1 MKIFR
6 AYKTELAP
14 DDMQLASLYRHAGAA
29 RFAYNWGL
37 EWKSNVHAYNLL
49 PHPKLKTPTAVDL
62 HRELIRLKKGELS
75 WLYEVSKCAP
85 QEALRD
91 LDVAFSNFF
100 GQRAGFPNFKSKRK
114 RGAGSFTLT
123 GAISVR
129 PGEVRLPRIGW
140 VRLKERGYMPSK
152 KAHVNSVTVSERAK
166 RWYVAVNV
174 AEERKEEPIPPP
186 GPVVG
191 LDRGL
196 NSLVVVSDGTV
207 LENPR
212 VLRRY
217 ERKLRHLQRNLSR
230 KRRGS
235 SNRRRA
241 REALARL
248 HMRVANT
255 RLDAIQKFTT
265 MLAKTKPVIVLED
278 LDVKNMMGNHHLARA
293 IADAAWG
300 EMLRQLRYKTR
311 WYGSALITADMW
323 YPSTKRCSRCGHV
336 KEEMP
341 LGERVF
347 RCEGCGLVSDR
358 DLNAARNLA
367 EWPGVARTLETPVEG
382 GVQSTAEP
390 LIQPPGESGTISLGR
405 GLRRWM

>member
-14 DDMQLASLYRHAGAA
+14 DDEQITALYRHAGAA

-37 EWKSNVHAYNLL
+37 EWRNNVHLFNLL
-49 PHPKLKTPTAVDL
+49 PHPKLKTPTALDL
-62 HRELIRLKKGELS
+62 HKELNKLKKGKLS
-75 WLYEVSKCAP
+75 WMYEVSKCAP

-100 GQRAGFPNFKSKRK
+100 WHKAGFPNFKSKK
-114 RGAGSFTLT
+114 RGAGSFTLY
-123 GAISVR
+123 GAIIVR
-129 PGEVRLPRIGW
+129 PGEVRLPRIGR
-140 VRLKERGYMPSK
+140 VRLKERGYIPSK
-152 KAHVNSVTVSERAK
+152 THINSINVSEHAK

-174 AEERKEEPIPPP
+174 VEERKEPITPP

-191 LDRGL
+191 VDRGL
-196 NSLVVVSDGTV
+196 NSLAVVSDGTV

-217 ERKLRHLQRNLSR
+217 ERKLKHLQRILSR
-230 KRRGS
+230 KKKGS
-235 SNRRRA
+235 SNRRKA

-248 HMRVANT
+248 HMRVRNT

-265 MLAKTKPVIVLED
+265 MLAKTKPVIVVED
-278 LDVKNMMGNHHLARA
+278 LDVKNMMGNHQLARA

-300 EMLRQLRYKTR
+300 ATVRQLRYKTQ
-311 WYGSALITADMW
+311 WYGSTLITADRW
-323 YPSTKRCSRCGHV
+323 YPSTKRCSRCGHA
-336 KEEMP
+336 KDAMP

-347 RCEGCGLVSDR
+347 RCEGCGLDIDR

-382 GVQSTAEP
+382 GVQSTAEAADSAS
-390 LIQPPGESGTISLGR
+390 Q
-405 GLRRWM
+405 

>member
-14 DDMQLASLYRHAGAA
+14 DDVQIAALYNHAGAA

-37 EWKSNVHAYNLL
+37 EWKSNVHEYKQL
-49 PHPKLKTPTAVDL
+49 PHPRLKTPTAVDL
-62 HRELIRLKKGELS
+62 HRELNRLKEGKLS
-75 WLYEVSKCAP
+75 WMYEVSKCAP

-100 GQRAGFPNFKSKRK
+100 GHNAGFPNIKSKK
-114 RGAGSFTLT
+114 RGAGSFTLY

-129 PGEVRLPRIGW
+129 PGEVHLPRIGW
-140 VRLKERGYMPSK
+140 VRLKERGYIPSR
-152 KAHVNSVTVSERAK
+152 AHINSVTVSERAK

-174 AEERKEEPIPPP
+174 VEERKEPLPPS

-191 LDRGL
+191 VDRGL
-196 NSLVVVSDGTV
+196 NSLAVVSDGTV

-230 KRRGS
+230 KQKGS
-235 SNRRRA
+235 SNRRKA

-248 HMRVANT
+248 NMRVANT

-265 MLAKTKPVIVLED
+265 MLAKTKPVIVVED
-278 LDVKNMMGNHHLARA
+278 LDVRNMMGNHHLARA

-300 EMLRQLRYKTR
+300 EISRQLRYKTR
-311 WYGSALITADMW
+311 WYGSTLITADRW
-323 YPSTKRCSRCGHV
+323 YPSTKRCSRCGHM
-336 KEEMP
+336 KDGGMP
-341 LGERVF
+341 LGEGTF
-347 RCEGCGLVSDR
+347 HCEGCGFVEDR

-367 EWPGVARTLETPVEG
+367 EWPGVARTLETPAEG
-382 GVQSTAEP
+382 GVQSTA
-390 LIQPPGESGTISLGR
+390 IAADSASQ
-405 GLRRWM
+405 

>member
-1 MKIFR
+1 MKIFH

-14 DDMQLASLYRHAGAA
+14 DDAQVEALYKHTGTA
-29 RFAYNWGL
+29 RYAYNWGL
-37 EWKSNVHAYNLL
+37 EWKSNVHMYNQL

-62 HRELIRLKKGELS
+62 HRELNRLKKTKLS

-100 GQRAGFPNFKSKRK
+100 GHRAGFPNFKSKK
-114 RGAGSFTLT
+114 RGAGSFTLY

-129 PGEVRLPRIGW
+129 PSEIRLPRIGW
-140 VRLKERGYMPSK
+140 VRLKEHGYIPSR
-152 KAHVNSVTVSERAK
+152 AHINSITVSERAK

-174 AEERKEEPIPPP
+174 VEERRELPISPP
-186 GPVVG
+186 GPVAGV
-191 LDRGL
+191 DRGL
-196 NSLVVVSDGTV
+196 NSLAVISDGTV

-217 ERKLRHLQRNLSR
+217 ERKLKHLQRNLSR
-230 KRRGS
+230 KRKGS
-235 SNRRRA
+235 SNRRKA

-255 RLDAIQKFTT
+255 RRDAIQKFTT
-265 MLAKTKPVIVLED
+265 MLAKTKPVIVVED
-278 LDVKNMMGNHHLARA
+278 LDVRNMMGNHHLAQA
-293 IADAAWG
+293 IADASWG

-311 WYGSALITADMW
+311 WYGSTLSTADRW

-336 KEEMP
+336 KEGAMP
-341 LGERVF
+341 LEERTF
-347 RCEGCGLVSDR
+347 YCEGCGLVVDR

-382 GVQSTAEP
+382 GVQSMAKAAD
-390 LIQPPGESGTISLGR
+390 
-405 GLRRWM
+405 